1 MKVTDDNNFDFGNW
15 TVPTGWSE
23 VTLEKWQEIQRL
35 YNEQS
40 GETKS
45 FDVRDVIHI
54 LCNKSIDEVNE
65 LPTEFFEIISNKL
78 SFLAE
83 SPEVADATNKIEIDG
98 KVYQVN
104 IMEKL
109 KPGEYVATDMVMKN
123 DKYDYA
129 SILAILCRKDG
140 EIYDSKFEAEL
151 FQSRVELF
159 SKQPITKILPVIS
172 FFLNCY
178 MVLSTPSQLS
188 MAVEE
193 ELDLIANNLE
203 NYPKI
208 GVYKKLYMRR
218 QMKKLRK
225 SLKSIKSI

>member
-109 KPGEYVATDMVMKN
+109 KTGEYVATDMVMKN